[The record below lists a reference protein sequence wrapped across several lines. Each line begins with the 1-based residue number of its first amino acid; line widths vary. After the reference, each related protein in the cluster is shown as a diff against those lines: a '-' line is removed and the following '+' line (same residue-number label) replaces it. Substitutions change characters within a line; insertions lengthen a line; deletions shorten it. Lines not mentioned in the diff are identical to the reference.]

1 MVAAAV
7 ERPFVESFPVQAD
20 RSYASEARDL
30 AERCG
35 LSLDPWQDLVIE
47 NSLGVNGQ
55 GRFTAPEVGINV
67 ARQNGK
73 GVILEVRELVGVFA
87 MGEKLITHSSHQQ
100 DTSLEAMLR
109 LLEALEEGGLQGEL
123 KGGDIKHGA
132 RNTNGQEAI
141 LFKSGQRIRFR
152 TRGKGAGRGF
162 SCDCLILDEAM
173 FLAEYA
179 HAALMPSLSAMP
191 NPQVWYA
198 GSAVDQQI
206 HEHGIVW
213 ARIRERGMA
222 ADDGLAYFEWS
233 AGLEKPDDV
242 PARLDEELIARANPA
257 LGIRIT
263 SEWVQTERKS
273 MNPREFAVERLGVG
287 DWPRTDGVLQQM
299 LPIEDWNALVDIG
312 SVIVDPVVIAF
323 DIGPERTASIAAAGR
338 NEQGMWHVEVF
349 DNRNGTAWLVEKLKG
364 YVDRNNPGAVVCDA
378 YGPVAS
384 VLHQVEE
391 AGIEVTTVTA
401 AEHAQACGRLVDAV
415 AEKELRHL
423 GTEELEAA
431 IRGAKPRPLGD
442 AWAWSRKN
450 SNVDI
455 SPLVAVTLALS
466 AAIDLPAGEMRIW

>member
-1 MVAAAV
+1 MVAAL

-20 RSYASEARDL
+20 RSYAQEARDL
-30 AERCG
+30 ADRCG
-35 LSLDPWQDLVIE
+35 LRLDPWQDWVIE
-47 NSLGVNGQ
+47 NSLGVREDGK
-55 GRFTAPEVGINV
+55 FTAPEVGVNV

-73 GVILEVRELVGVFA
+73 GVILEVRELVGIFA
-87 MGEKLITHSSHQQ
+87 LGEKLITHSSHQQ
-100 DTSLEAMLR
+100 DTSLEGMRR
-109 LLEALEEGGLQGEL
+109 LVEALEEGGLDSEV
-123 KGGDIKHGA
+123 KSV

-141 LFKSGQRIRFR
+141 IFKSGQRIRFR

-198 GSAVDQQI
+198 GSAVDQEI

-213 ARIRERGMA
+213 ARIRERGMSS
-222 ADDGLAYFEWS
+222 DDGLAYFEWS
-233 AGLEKPDDV
+233 AGLDKPEDV
-242 PARLDEELIARANPA
+242 PARFDEELVARANPA

-263 SEWVQTERKS
+263 SEWVATERKS

-287 DWPRTDGVLQQM
+287 DWPRTDGVLQQV
-299 LPIEDWNALVDIG
+299 LPIEDWLALVDIA
-312 SVIVDPVVIAF
+312 SVIVDPVVLAF
-323 DIGPERTASIAAAGR
+323 DVGPDRTASIAAAGR
-338 NEQGMWHVEVF
+338 SEGGFWHVEVV
-349 DNRNGTAWLVEKLKG
+349 DNRNGTAWLVEKVAE
-364 YVDRNNPGAVVCDA
+364 YVKRNAPALVVCDA

-384 VLHQVEE
+384 LLHQVEE
-391 AGIEVTTVTA
+391 AGVEVVTVTA

-415 AEKELRHL
+415 AERELRHL

-450 SNVDI
+450 SSVDI

-466 AAIDLPAGEMRIW
+466 AAMDVPGGEMRIW

>member
-1 MVAAAV
+1 MAVAL
-7 ERPFVESFPVQAD
+7 ERPFVESFPVLAE
-20 RSYASEARDL
+20 RSYAQEAREL

-35 LSLDPWQDLVIE
+35 LRLDPWQDLVIE
-47 NSLGVNGQ
+47 NSLGVGEN
-55 GRFTAPEVGINV
+55 GRFTAPEVGVNV

-73 GVILEVRELVGVFA
+73 GVILEVRELVGIFA

-100 DTSLEAMLR
+100 DTSLEGMRR
-109 LLEALEEGGLQGEL
+109 LVEALEEGGLDSE
-123 KGGDIKHGA
+123 IKSV

-141 LFKSGQRIRFR
+141 IFKSGQRIRFR

-213 ARIRERGMA
+213 ARIRERGMSQ
-222 ADDGLAYFEWS
+222 DDGLAYFEWS
-233 AGLEKPDDV
+233 AGLEKPEDV

-287 DWPRTDGVLQQM
+287 DWPRTDGVLQQV

-323 DIGPERTASIAAAGR
+323 DIGGDRTGSIAAAGR
-338 NEQGMWHVEVF
+338 NKQRLWHVEVF
-349 DNRNGTAWLVEKLKG
+349 DNRNGTAWLVDKLKG
-364 YVDRNNPGAVVCDA
+364 YVDRNNPGLVVCDA